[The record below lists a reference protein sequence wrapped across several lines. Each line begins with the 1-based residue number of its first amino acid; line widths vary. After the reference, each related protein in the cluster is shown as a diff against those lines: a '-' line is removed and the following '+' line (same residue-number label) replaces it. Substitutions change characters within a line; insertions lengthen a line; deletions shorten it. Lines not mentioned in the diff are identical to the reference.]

1 MKHTSV
7 FGILGLLLF
16 ATAANAATN
25 SHAKMHLF
33 QSAQGVM
40 ADGSDVQ
47 GSAVTLSRGDSVVWI
62 RANTTRLP
70 PGTYTTW
77 WVVFNNPSACE
88 GACDMAD
95 FPQNG
100 GNPDVMAS
108 VLYATGG
115 AVGSNGVGY
124 FIAYLE
130 EGVLPTPGSQHRFG
144 PGLLDA
150 ESAEIHFVVKFH
162 GPPAS
167 DPTLLE
173 KQTTTIWG
181 GCSGGPGQP
190 PDPVEADQLF
200 PCYDP
205 QAAALPR
212 PGDDDSGEPTQSEVR
227 MRLDAIKLLLDRV
240 AQRVGLRP

>member
-1 MKHTSV
+1 MKHTSA
-7 FGILGLLLF
+7 FGILGVLLF
-16 ATAANAATN
+16 AAAANAATN
-25 SHAKMHLF
+25 SHTKTFLF
-33 QSAQGVM
+33 QSAQGVT

-62 RANTTRLP
+62 RVNTTRLP

-77 WVVFNNPSACE
+77 WVVFNNPSACGE
-88 GACDMAD
+88 VCNMAD

-115 AVGSNGVGY
+115 VVGSNGVGY
-124 FIAYLE
+124 FTAHLE
-130 EGVLPTPGSQHRFG
+130 EGVLLTPGSQHRFG

-150 ESAEIHFVVKFH
+150 EAAEIHFVIKFH

-173 KQTTTIWG
+173 KQITTFWG
-181 GCSGGPGQP
+181 GCSGGPGQA
-190 PDPVEADQLF
+190 PDPVEADRLF

-205 QAAALPR
+205 QAAGLPR
-212 PGDDDSGEPTQSEVR
+212 PGDDDSGAPTQSEVR
-227 MRLDAIKLLLDRV
+227 MRLDAIKFLLDRM
-240 AQRVGLRP
+240 AQRTGLVP